1 MNAPIMLFVEF
12 PILIY
17 TLSKG
22 YQGSVEKEDENK
34 VMADVTLLLPS
45 IKMMEVAEK
54 ARTTGTTLW
63 FSKKDMQEN
72 RLKDIISTAQ
82 FKLYNALAS
91 YFKELEKNPSLK
103 N

>member
-1 MNAPIMLFVEF
+1 MNAPIMIFVEF
-12 PILIY
+12 PIFIY

-22 YQGSVEKEDENK
+22 CSVEKEDENK

-54 ARTTGTTLW
+54 ARITGTTLW

-91 YFKELEKNPSLK
+91 YFEELEKNPSLK